1 MSQPMTLAQR
11 VQAAR
16 QPSDYTDTIT
26 AALVK
31 HARWVHDADQS
42 LASKQLA
49 FDVLQDTDK
58 YTLRFARWYLLH
70 PVADNVT
77 DVSEISDQNVMDNI
91 PTLWD
96 FALPPEQP

>member
-1 MSQPMTLAQR
+1 MRPARPVPGVTQTPTWAHMLDAVLEDAQDSLDD
-11 VQAAR
+11 V
-16 QPSDYTDTIT
+16 
-26 AALVK
+26 
-31 HARWVHDADQS
+31 DQS